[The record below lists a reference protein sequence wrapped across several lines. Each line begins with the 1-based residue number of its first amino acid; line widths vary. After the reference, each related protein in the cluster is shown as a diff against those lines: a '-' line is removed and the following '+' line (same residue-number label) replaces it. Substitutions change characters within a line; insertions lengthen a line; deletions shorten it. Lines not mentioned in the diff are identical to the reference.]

1 MLNME
6 SYTVIFNSFKQTDVN
21 CDICHNCKNHDL
33 LYFKDTGLAMLNRD
47 C

>member
-6 SYTVIFNSFKQTDVN
+6 PYTVFNSFKQTDVN
-21 CDICHNCKNHDL
+21 YGGDICHNCKNHD